1 MDYSLLVGIDQHSN
15 VLAVAVID
23 YVRQYTWDKKMETWI
38 KRSGM
43 LGGDNGKEPTIV
55 SPKQYMRRFR
65 AAIQSYFTVVPA
77 AAEVCAL
84 LDPDS

>member
-1 MDYSLLVGIDQHSN
+1 MDYSLLVGVDKDGG

-38 KRSGM
+38 KRTGM
-43 LGGDNGKEPTIV
+43 LGDSSREPTIV

-65 AAIQSYFTVVPA
+65 AAMQSYFTVVPA
-77 AAEVCAL
+77 SADMDAF
-84 LDPDS
+84 LDPDG